1 MTWVLIDK
9 EKKVTNAYDFF
20 LDPACVLCLAG
31 SIGFVV
37 ALAGWIGAL
46 RDAIEALQIVSK
58 CISPHA
64 WVFSQSVS
72 NSDNSI
78 AKKPYI
84 FVTPPPPTHT
94 HTSVSAHGPYDIR
107 IL

>member
-9 EKKVTNAYDFF
+9 EKKVTSAYDFF

-58 CISPHA
+58 CISP
-64 WVFSQSVS
+64 Q
-72 NSDNSI
+72 N
-78 AKKPYI
+78 
-84 FVTPPPPTHT
+84 
-94 HTSVSAHGPYDIR
+94 IR
-107 IL
+107 ILLIGHWEVTHHRVFTVC